1 VPEVIGGGE
10 GAAGNDVMDMGVKL
24 QGTSPGVK
32 DPQES
37 RKITADVLF
46 IQSELLDGLG
56 GGFKQG
62 GVRRSLVFTDKV
74 AKLFWDGKG
83 YHEMVAGKLML
94 QPFVQPLLDF
104 MILTSRA
111 MAIAAGAINQMGL
124 AAFFTLV

>member
-1 VPEVIGGGE
+1 
-10 GAAGNDVMDMGVKL
+10 M
-24 QGTSPGVK
+24 K

-46 IQSELLDGLG
+46 IQSELLDGFG

-62 GVRRSLVFTDKV
+62 GVRRSLVFTDKA

-83 YHEMVAGKLML
+83 HHEMVAGKLML

-111 MAIAAGAINQMGL
+111 MAIAAGAMNQMGL